1 MHNRTFFTA
10 WLVVASAFTVTGGLI
25 AVKLTHHYTHTREL
39 QMLEEKRRREKE
51 DVAETREAEFLYI
64 CTELIFRLEEFAEK
78 CAFVAADSGI
88 QPLKDEEWVASTPT
102 PVLTLEDIDGEWK
115 SIPAS
120 LLYLIREL
128 PARQRAIA
136 SYLVEVNENRWELPE
151 NKPWFDERKKQ
162 YAWIGLR
169 AIRLARR
176 LDGYPETRLADGMH
190 SPMQAMWDVRRHDL
204 RHS

>member
-1 MHNRTFFTA
+1 MAACITETFFTA
-10 WLVVASAFTVTGGLI
+10 WPVVASAFTVTGGLI

-39 QMLEEKRRREKE
+39 QMLEEKQRREKK
-51 DVAETREAEFLYI
+51 DV
-64 CTELIFRLEEFAEK
+64 AEK

-120 LLYLIREL
+120 QLYLIREL
-128 PARQRAIA
+128 PARQRTIA
-136 SYLVEVNENRWELPE
+136 SYLVVVNENRWEPPE

-176 LDGYPETRLADGMH
+176 LDGHPETRLADGMH

-204 RHS
+204 RHR